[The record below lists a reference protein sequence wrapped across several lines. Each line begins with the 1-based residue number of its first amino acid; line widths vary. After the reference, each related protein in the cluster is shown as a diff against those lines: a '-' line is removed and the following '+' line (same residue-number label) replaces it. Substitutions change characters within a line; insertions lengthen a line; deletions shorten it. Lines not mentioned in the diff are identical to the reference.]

1 MSLIQDMKKHKNLT
15 EREQDIRKYI
25 LEHPEK
31 IEEMSSRELGHA
43 TFASAASVTR
53 FCQKLGTKGFPE
65 FKLQLVRELQYE
77 TIEEEEVITMS
88 ERENVVTMVRKA
100 TQVQR
105 QAIEET
111 KKELSYSHLVKIGR
125 MIADASCVDFYVYD
139 MNVYLADYG
148 CSLFFHAGKV
158 ANVHSATNIQGL
170 HAAMPADGHV
180 AILIS
185 HTGKNERLAEIA
197 GMLRKGGTKVIVI
210 SAVRDGIVSKQADE
224 FLYAAG
230 SEKVEEFWS
239 SMFFASGKYLLDIL
253 YGMEFSRKYD
263 ENLALNNK
271 YEKSGKSCYGKCS
284 GSMSG
289 SDTGNVNFDI
299 GRFRKDMLCNIYKN
313 NMSFFTPETLFRER

>member
-15 EREQDIRKYI
+15 EREQDIRQYI

-100 TQVQR
+100 TQVQK
-105 QAIEET
+105 QAIKET
-111 KKELSYSHLVKIGR
+111 KKELSYSQLVKIGR

-197 GMLRKGGTKVIVI
+197 GMPRSIVNR
-210 SAVRDGIVSKQADE
+210 AN
-224 FLYAAG
+224 
-230 SEKVEEFWS
+230 
-239 SMFFASGKYLLDIL
+239 DIL
-253 YGMEFSRKYD
+253 KQLEQDNAGVGGAGKPNVQHLD
-263 ENLALNNK
+263 EHKEGVQLSFFQLDDPVLSQIRDEILGLDVNNLTPVEALNKLN
-271 YEKSGKSCYGKCS
+271 
-284 GSMSG
+284 
-289 SDTGNVNFDI
+289 DI
-299 GRFRKDMLCNIYKN
+299 KKILLGR
-313 NMSFFTPETLFRER
+313 

>member
-1 MSLIQDMKKHKNLT
+1 MQETEGMKMALIQDMKKHKNLT
-15 EREQDIRKYI
+15 EREQDIRQYI

-43 TFASAASVTR
+43 TLTSAASVTR

-65 FKLQLVRELQYE
+65 FKLQLVRELQYG
-77 TIEEEEVITMS
+77 TMEEEVVTMS

-100 TQVQR
+100 AQIQK

-111 KKELSYSHLVKIGR
+111 KKELSYSQLVRIGR

-197 GMLRKGGTKVIVI
+197 EMLRKGGTKVIVI
-210 SAVRDGIVSKQADE
+210 SAVRDGIMSKQADE

-230 SEKVEEFWS
+230 SVKVEEFWG

-271 YEKSGKSCYGKCS
+271 YEKSGEK
-284 GSMSG
+284 
-289 SDTGNVNFDI
+289 
-299 GRFRKDMLCNIYKN
+299 L
-313 NMSFFTPETLFRER
+313 LW

>member
-125 MIADASCVDFYVYD
+125 MIADASCVDF
-139 MNVYLADYG
+139 
-148 CSLFFHAGKV
+148 
-158 ANVHSATNIQGL
+158 
-170 HAAMPADGHV
+170 
-180 AILIS
+180 
-185 HTGKNERLAEIA
+185 
-197 GMLRKGGTKVIVI
+197 
-210 SAVRDGIVSKQADE
+210 
-224 FLYAAG
+224 
-230 SEKVEEFWS
+230 S
-239 SMFFASGKYLLDIL
+239 SMQEKWRMSIPRRIFRDCMQQCRQM
-253 YGMEFSRKYD
+253 GM
-263 ENLALNNK
+263 
-271 YEKSGKSCYGKCS
+271 
-284 GSMSG
+284 
-289 SDTGNVNFDI
+289 
-299 GRFRKDMLCNIYKN
+299 
-313 NMSFFTPETLFRER
+313 

>member
-1 MSLIQDMKKHKNLT
+1 MKKHKNLT
-15 EREQDIRKYI
+15 EREQDIRRFI
-25 LEHPEK
+25 MEHPEK

-43 TFASAASVTR
+43 TFTSAASVTR

-65 FKLQLVRELQYE
+65 FKLQLVRELQYG
-77 TIEEEEVITMS
+77 TAEEEIVTMS

-100 TQVQR
+100 TQVQK

-111 KKELSYSHLVKIGR
+111 KKELSYSQLVKVGR
-125 MIADASCVDFYVYD
+125 MIAEASCVDFYVYD

-170 HAAMPADGHV
+170 HAAMPADGHI
-180 AILIS
+180 AIVIS
-185 HTGKNERLAEIA
+185 HTGRNERLAEIA
-197 GMLRKGGTKVIVI
+197 GLLRKGGTKVIVI
-210 SAVRDGIVSKQADE
+210 SAVRDGIIAKQADE

-230 SEKVEEFWS
+230 SGKVEEFWS

-253 YGMEFSRKYD
+253 YGMEFSRRYD

-271 YEKSGKSCYGKCS
+271 YEKSGEK
-284 GSMSG
+284 
-289 SDTGNVNFDI
+289 
-299 GRFRKDMLCNIYKN
+299 L
-313 NMSFFTPETLFRER
+313 LW

>member
-1 MSLIQDMKKHKNLT
+1 MSLLQDMKKHKHLT
-15 EREQDIRKYI
+15 EREQDIRRFI
-25 LEHPEK
+25 MEHPEK

-43 TFASAASVTR
+43 TFTSAASVTR

-65 FKLQLVRELQYE
+65 FKLQLVRELQYG
-77 TIEEEEVITMS
+77 TAEEEIVTMS

-100 TQVQR
+100 TQVQK

-111 KKELSYSHLVKIGR
+111 KKELSYSQLVKVGR
-125 MIADASCVDFYVYD
+125 MIAEASCVDFYVYD

-170 HAAMPADGHV
+170 HAAMPADGHI
-180 AILIS
+180 AIVIS
-185 HTGKNERLAEIA
+185 HTGRNERLAEIA
-197 GMLRKGGTKVIVI
+197 GLLRKGGTKVIVI
-210 SAVRDGIVSKQADE
+210 SAVRDGIIAKQADE

-230 SEKVEEFWS
+230 SGKVEEFWS

-253 YGMEFSRKYD
+253 YGMKFSRRYD

-271 YEKSGKSCYGKCS
+271 YEKSGEK
-284 GSMSG
+284 
-289 SDTGNVNFDI
+289 
-299 GRFRKDMLCNIYKN
+299 L
-313 NMSFFTPETLFRER
+313 LW

>member
-1 MSLIQDMKKHKNLT
+1 MLFRS
-15 EREQDIRKYI
+15 
-25 LEHPEK
+25 
-31 IEEMSSRELGHA
+31 
-43 TFASAASVTR
+43 
-53 FCQKLGTKGFPE
+53 
-65 FKLQLVRELQYE
+65 
-77 TIEEEEVITMS
+77 
-88 ERENVVTMVRKA
+88 
-100 TQVQR
+100 
-105 QAIEET
+105 
-111 KKELSYSHLVKIGR
+111 KELSYSHLVKIGR

-271 YEKSGKSCYGKCS
+271 YEKSGKK
-284 GSMSG
+284 
-289 SDTGNVNFDI
+289 
-299 GRFRKDMLCNIYKN
+299 L
-313 NMSFFTPETLFRER
+313 LW

>member
-31 IEEMSSRELGHA
+31 IEEMSSRELGYA

-111 KKELSYSHLVKIGR
+111 KKELY
-125 MIADASCVDFYVYD
+125 ASCVDFYVYD

-271 YEKSGKSCYGKCS
+271 YEKSGKK
-284 GSMSG
+284 
-289 SDTGNVNFDI
+289 
-299 GRFRKDMLCNIYKN
+299 L
-313 NMSFFTPETLFRER
+313 LW

>member
-88 ERENVVTMVRKA
+88 KRENVVTMVRKA

-271 YEKSGKSCYGKCS
+271 YEKSGKK
-284 GSMSG
+284 
-289 SDTGNVNFDI
+289 
-299 GRFRKDMLCNIYKN
+299 L
-313 NMSFFTPETLFRER
+313 LW

>member
-1 MSLIQDMKKHKNLT
+1 MSLIQDRKNHKNLT

-53 FCQKLGTKGFPE
+53 FCQKLGTKGFPN
-65 FKLQLVRELQYE
+65 QTAAGQGIQYE

-170 HAAMPADGHV
+170 HAAMPGRWACSDSDQSYG
-180 AILIS
+180 
-185 HTGKNERLAEIA
+185 
-197 GMLRKGGTKVIVI
+197 
-210 SAVRDGIVSKQADE
+210 
-224 FLYAAG
+224 
-230 SEKVEEFWS
+230 EK
-239 SMFFASGKYLLDIL
+239 
-253 YGMEFSRKYD
+253 
-263 ENLALNNK
+263 
-271 YEKSGKSCYGKCS
+271 
-284 GSMSG
+284 
-289 SDTGNVNFDI
+289 
-299 GRFRKDMLCNIYKN
+299 
-313 NMSFFTPETLFRER
+313 

>member
-25 LEHPEK
+25 LEHPER

-170 HAAMPADGHV
+170 HG
-180 AILIS
+180 S
-185 HTGKNERLAEIA
+185 NA
-197 GMLRKGGTKVIVI
+197 GRWACSDSDQSYG
-210 SAVRDGIVSKQADE
+210 
-224 FLYAAG
+224 
-230 SEKVEEFWS
+230 EK
-239 SMFFASGKYLLDIL
+239 
-253 YGMEFSRKYD
+253 
-263 ENLALNNK
+263 
-271 YEKSGKSCYGKCS
+271 
-284 GSMSG
+284 
-289 SDTGNVNFDI
+289 
-299 GRFRKDMLCNIYKN
+299 
-313 NMSFFTPETLFRER
+313 